1 MNTCSTPLDLAR
13 QYFIWPGALMQ
24 SKGKKIKFTF
34 SKSEMQVTSNLLL
47 KRGVS
52 GLEQREF

>member
-24 SKGKKIKFTF
+24 SKGKKTKTHFFKERNASDI
-34 SKSEMQVTSNLLL
+34 VTKKENI
-47 KRGVS
+47 
-52 GLEQREF
+52 